1 MEPSSV
7 EAPPD
12 RALAAAFSIQQLY
25 RKMTKST
32 PSHGSTVA
40 KTNLSSATSADP
52 SRETQ
57 RDPHEHLRRPEVER
71 GTYLYLAYGSNL
83 SNETFRGNRGI
94 KPLSQIN
101 VQVPSLKLTFDLP
114 GIPYAE
120 PCFANSGARDAEHDD
135 PHSPPA
141 MDINN
146 EKTPLLKQDKEKGG
160 YRKDRWHKGLIG
172 VVYEVTQEDY
182 THIIATEG
190 GGASYHDVLVDCHP
204 FVTADPKAPVP
215 DNPTL
220 PAFKAH
226 TLFAPAAPPGQPPK
240 HGGRFQRSD
249 PAYAQPSARYL
260 KLITD
265 GAAEL
270 SLPLEYQD
278 YLHAIHPYTITSAK
292 QRVGQYVFLAIW
304 LPIVSF
310 IFMTGKMFQDENG
323 RLPPWM
329 VELSGAIF
337 KGVWASYDSFF
348 EPMFGDGERSIPD
361 GGDDVDGGDENAR
374 KAGSRLSRM
383 LHGEGWNIDVEKGY
397 SAQNLQ
403 LPRSFNLTSPTAN
416 FKTSTSRCSDE
427 HADMAQLLQS
437 YQSKTLIN
445 VSEDAHT
452 SPSVDKSPVA
462 GAFDE
467 RVDDS
472 LNEHER
478 TNAGGPVQSRRQAA
492 EDSEEDD
499 LYGLSPQG
507 KASTAAASL
516 AKNARADSSVPPP
529 GSVAD
534 SHWSQQRAFETALQK
549 GATGSALHEVLVN
562 GAIILDSRSAAFT
575 KRGEPDE
582 LPTEPFEQ
590 PVVGAQH
597 PNKHPIAAGPYPDSN
612 TAPYRT
618 TMAPVYTSALDALR
632 ARKEEVRV
640 ARAGGGTL
648 QASRSCTP
656 ATSVALDR
664 STKRLPLEERS
675 KNVPTPAK
683 LKPGA
688 ATAAQKA
695 TDDKPKSRKLGMFAQ
710 TPVGGRE
717 KSVQGTQKRK
727 GAKAGARD
735 DWDDDGAFEPSKKGK
750 VAQRGTP
757 GTLKRPTLSAK
768 SRGSAS
774 VRKPTYDMPE
784 SPPLLTETTTR
795 SERAGLAGK
804 PTIAEA
810 ETSKASN
817 RKGAADDEHIETAQ
831 KGKPRKLVKL
841 PDGDNFEEPG
851 VRKQPARHAKLFNG
865 AAKMGIGKVEE
876 ADEQDMENPRPASAT
891 IGDAK
896 HVSSKNDG
904 RGVDETIEDFEH
916 AVVAYDD
923 NDKPAA
929 GDRNTQQGRL
939 NGTAPHTVQDPQVKM
954 TAELINELRES
965 HEVPKRSKHD
975 TDRVGGSQ
983 ANAITLSDRLE
994 PSSSVLS
1001 TPEITRP
1008 AAATL
1013 ARIGPSDTDGRRA
1026 PQTPAVFHSSPPL
1039 EKSEGT
1045 HQPLTGLLEPAEPRR
1060 TTIISFDRSGPHNQG
1075 TRSAKKS
1082 VIGSARTDRTQARRS
1097 KGRSSPAATST
1108 KSYRTDRTAQPNNV
1122 AEDVG
1127 DALAGFLKISANFG
1141 DKPAASDNTK
1151 AASLRAQS
1159 QAPRPIAA
1167 PRQPPTDVTDNSWTY
1182 VEDAV
1187 NGREPQARAFVLAQE
1202 AKPLK
1207 KPSVDRTASQL
1218 AMPPPAPKAGSTVE
1232 SGQATASSAA
1242 RRTTAVKK
1250 AASVDNEGGKAVKKS
1265 SDKRSREEDAFS
1277 HPAPKKS
1284 KRTILD
1290 TQHTH
1295 PVAGQPAAIP
1305 QANVMLP
1312 EYVPIREPEP
1322 GKRAGRKISRHASQG
1337 VDINGSPIPKNMIV
1351 PENATTLETY
1361 NQDAGLSP
1369 DQRLPASDMAARR
1382 SITDSPTN
1390 PTFFEEML
1398 AVPSHQVKI
1407 LASNEKRRPASPRE
1421 DSQSITSVVVGKA
1434 NAKQLVMRDEGVAPP
1449 TDPFLS
1455 SESLRKVPKG
1465 PSSSSLFSEELRTR
1479 AEQIAKK
1486 RRHAAL
1492 ADEDEDPDKTLV
1504 EPAPASKGPK
1514 NNPAAKRIRAALAD
1528 EDDTDQTLVEP
1539 EPRSK
1544 RRKGDATHTR
1554 KGAVAVSVA
1563 DEENNADMPAIGLWR
1578 DALRPHQLNLFDELV
1593 AVSHR
1598 LVRHLVDHET
1608 ALHEAV
1614 YDYQRRGLNMIEQAE
1629 LVRAQDY
1636 EQSLKQ
1642 LVREKEAVRQGLQQQ
1657 SERMRGAMER
1667 VLQMK
1672 AERGK
1677 TEGLLS
1683 AEQSRLEEMLAQLGG
1698 A

>member
-1 MEPSSV
+1 
-7 EAPPD
+7 
-12 RALAAAFSIQQLY
+12 
-25 RKMTKST
+25 
-32 PSHGSTVA
+32 
-40 KTNLSSATSADP
+40 
-52 SRETQ
+52 
-57 RDPHEHLRRPEVER
+57 
-71 GTYLYLAYGSNL
+71 
-83 SNETFRGNRGI
+83 
-94 KPLSQIN
+94 
-101 VQVPSLKLTFDLP
+101 
-114 GIPYAE
+114 
-120 PCFANSGARDAEHDD
+120 
-135 PHSPPA
+135 
-141 MDINN
+141 
-146 EKTPLLKQDKEKGG
+146 
-160 YRKDRWHKGLIG
+160 
-172 VVYEVTQEDY
+172 
-182 THIIATEG
+182 
-190 GGASYHDVLVDCHP
+190 
-204 FVTADPKAPVP
+204 
-215 DNPTL
+215 
-220 PAFKAH
+220 
-226 TLFAPAAPPGQPPK
+226 
-240 HGGRFQRSD
+240 
-249 PAYAQPSARYL
+249 
-260 KLITD
+260 
-265 GAAEL
+265 
-270 SLPLEYQD
+270 
-278 YLHAIHPYTITSAK
+278 
-292 QRVGQYVFLAIW
+292 
-304 LPIVSF
+304 
-310 IFMTGKMFQDENG
+310 
-323 RLPPWM
+323 
-329 VELSGAIF
+329 
-337 KGVWASYDSFF
+337 
-348 EPMFGDGERSIPD
+348 
-361 GGDDVDGGDENAR
+361 
-374 KAGSRLSRM
+374 
-383 LHGEGWNIDVEKGY
+383 
-397 SAQNLQ
+397 
-403 LPRSFNLTSPTAN
+403 
-416 FKTSTSRCSDE
+416 
-427 HADMAQLLQS
+427 MAQLLQS

-462 GAFDE
+462 GADDE
-467 RVDDS
+467 RVEDS

-478 TNAGGPVQSRRQAA
+478 TTAGGPVQSPRQAA

-516 AKNARADSSVPPP
+516 AKKARADSSAPPP
-529 GSVAD
+529 CSIAD
-534 SHWSQQRAFETALQK
+534 SHWSQQRAVETALQE

-562 GAIILDSRSAAFT
+562 GATILDSRSAAFT

-612 TAPYRT
+612 TAPYHT

-656 ATSVALDR
+656 AASVALDR

-683 LKPGA
+683 PKPGA

-774 VRKPTYDMPE
+774 VRKPTYDMPD
-784 SPPLLTETTTR
+784 SPPLHTETTTR
-795 SERAGLAGK
+795 SERAGLAEK
-804 PTIAEA
+804 PAIAKA
-810 ETSKASN
+810 DTSKASN
-817 RKGAADDEHIETAQ
+817 RKGAADDEHIETAH

-841 PDGDNFEEPG
+841 PDGDNFEEPK
-851 VRKQPARHAKLFNG
+851 VRKQPARQAKLFNG
-865 AAKMGIGKVEE
+865 TAKMGIGKVEE

-891 IGDAK
+891 MGDAK

-954 TAELINELRES
+954 KAELINEPRES
-965 HEVPKRSKHD
+965 HGVPKRSKHD

-1039 EKSEGT
+1039 EMSEGT

-1060 TTIISFDRSGPHNQG
+1060 TTIISFDRSGPRNQG

-1082 VIGSARTDRTQARRS
+1082 VIGSARTDRVQARRS

-1127 DALAGFLKISANFG
+1127 DALAGFLKN
-1141 DKPAASDNTK
+1141 PASLSRKSVAPDNTQ
-1151 AASLRAQS
+1151 AAALRAHS
-1159 QAPRPIAA
+1159 QASRPIA
-1167 PRQPPTDVTDNSWTY
+1167 PLRQPTDITDDSWTY

-1187 NGREPQARAFVLAQE
+1187 DQRELQVKAIAPAQG
-1202 AKPLK
+1202 ANPSK

-1218 AMPPPAPKAGSTVE
+1218 AMPPPAPRAESTAKSVQAPPSSTTRRKA
-1232 SGQATASSAA
+1232 
-1242 RRTTAVKK
+1242 TTGRIAPVTKD
-1250 AASVDNEGGKAVKKS
+1250 VGKAVTKS

-1277 HPAPKKS
+1277 QPAPKKS
-1284 KRTILD
+1284 KCTTLD
-1290 TQHTH
+1290 TQHTLALPH
-1295 PVAGQPAAIP
+1295 QSTAIT
-1305 QANVMLP
+1305 QGKVTLA
-1312 EYVPIREPEP
+1312 EHVPTRGPEP
-1322 GKRAGRKISRHASQG
+1322 SKRAVRKVSRHASQG
-1337 VDINGSPIPKNMIV
+1337 VDINGSPVPKNMV
-1351 PENATTLETY
+1351 VAENATMLETY
-1361 NQDAGLSP
+1361 TQHAGLSP
-1369 DQRLPASDMAARR
+1369 DQRLPASDIAVRR
-1382 SITDSPTN
+1382 TMTDSPTN

-1407 LASNEKRRPASPRE
+1407 LASNEKRKPASPRE
-1421 DSQSITSVVVGKA
+1421 DSQAITGVVLGKV
-1434 NAKQLVMRDEGVAPP
+1434 NAKQLVMRDEGVPPP

-1455 SESLRKVPKG
+1455 SESLLKVPKG

-1479 AEQIAKK
+1479 AEQVANK

-1492 ADEDEDPDKTLV
+1492 ADEEEDPDKTLV
-1504 EPAPASKGPK
+1504 EPATASKRLNG
-1514 NNPAAKRIRAALAD
+1514 NPTSKRLRAAFAD
-1528 EDDTDQTLVEP
+1528 EDDPDQTLVEP
-1539 EPRSK
+1539 EPRPK
-1544 RRKGDATHTR
+1544 RPKGNATNTR
-1554 KGAVAVSVA
+1554 KNASAISAA
-1563 DEENNADMPAIGLWR
+1563 DKENTADMPVIGLWR

-1608 ALHEAV
+1608 ALYEAV
-1614 YDYQRRGLNMIEQAE
+1614 YDYQRRGLNIIEQAE

-1636 EQSLKQ
+1636 EKSLKQ
-1642 LVREKEAVRQGLQQQ
+1642 LAREKEAVRQGLRQQ

-1672 AERGK
+1672 AERSK
-1677 TEGLLS
+1677 TDVLLL
-1683 AEQSRLEEMLAQLGG
+1683 AEQARLEEMLAQLGG
-1698 A
+1698 V